1 MLVAGLRA
9 AGRDLTRAGIQRAM
23 EGLGTVDVGGMLVR
37 YRPGVHTGST
47 FVDTV
52 IVASDGRFSR

>member
-1 MLVAGLRA
+1 
-9 AGRDLTRAGIQRAM
+9 
-23 EGLGTVDVGGMLVR
+23 MLVR